1 MKLRYV
7 IFVLSLGWA
16 VLTFITVP
24 KMGPQTEQEDFL
36 KKKHQLQQVFDTFS
50 EEFGTTTESLP
61 YVNIY
66 WGADD
71 IDRTG
76 ENQWNATFIG
86 ELKYNENFDMSTTE
100 SQ

>member
-36 KKKHQLQQVFDTFS
+36 KKKH
-50 EEFGTTTESLP
+50 
-61 YVNIY
+61 
-66 WGADD
+66 
-71 IDRTG
+71 
-76 ENQWNATFIG
+76 
-86 ELKYNENFDMSTTE
+86 
-100 SQ
+100 